1 MLLFFE
7 SELVELVDESLVLS
21 VLLEKLPDL
30 NPSLLLALE
39 LLVELVLPELLEVF
53 VLLFEELLLDDLFED
68 ELLIDPDL
76 KPLLDFELLDFELLD
91 FELLDFELDDLLPEL
106 DFVLAYTCVLSV
118 GFMPDILK
126 ISIGRLLNENTKV
139 SSNTKISFLFNLR
152 MSDTSLNF

>member
-1 MLLFFE
+1 M
-7 SELVELVDESLVLS
+7 ELVDESLVLS

-30 NPSLLLALE
+30 NPSLLLALD

-53 VLLFEELLLDDLFED
+53 VLLFEELLLDDLLED

-76 KPLLDFELLDFELLD
+76 KPLLDFELLDFEL
-91 FELLDFELDDLLPEL
+91 DDLLLEL
-106 DFVLAYTCVLSV
+106 DFVLAYTCVFSV